1 MNCIFVMMIHFH
13 SSSETTEKKNHQQ
26 FVVSSSQNVI
36 EMTNND
42 KETESASLALDTI
55 PLPPGISSMDE
66 LNRIEIANSNIINS
80 DSKKRSAQC
89 DEVDFQAKKIKTK
102 KILPPRPPGPPP
114 VAAFKN

>member
-1 MNCIFVMMIHFH
+1 MSYFFVMVIGVY

-26 FVVSSSQNVI
+26 FVVSSSQKGF
-36 EMTNND
+36 EMTTND
-42 KETESASLALDTI
+42 KEIESASLALDTI

-66 LNRIEIANSNIINS
+66 LNRIEIVSSNIINS